1 MFVRSIV
8 LTAGM
13 LAVSMTSARLAAQAA
28 PAKLDFPVGEA
39 PQGQAPTGATTGSA
53 PAPSTSP
60 APSVPS
66 DASGASVAQPAAL
79 AAGAASA
86 ANPAAPAAVS
96 DIPAAN
102 AAQPPSTLDTGSS
115 THHDLSDDPLFLP
128 GALSIAGGSALLLAS
143 LFTGLSAHASYTSL
157 EQQCRNNL
165 CPSGSQGRIDNG
177 QALAVISTV
186 LTGVGIVAVGVG
198 AALMI
203 IANNHSDG
211 AIESSPPIARLRLSP
226 GPTPLSIG
234 ATASF

>member
-8 LTAGM
+8 LTACV

-28 PAKLDFPVGEA
+28 PAKLDFPIGEA
-39 PQGQAPTGATTGSA
+39 PQGEVPNGATTGSA
-53 PAPSTSP
+53 PPPSTPSTSP

-66 DASGASVAQPAAL
+66 DAPGVNAAQPAAL
-79 AAGAASA
+79 AAPA
-86 ANPAAPAAVS
+86 ANPTAPAAVS
-96 DIPAAN
+96 DMPASN
-102 AAQPPSTLDTGSS
+102 LDTGSS

-143 LFTGLSAHASYTSL
+143 LFTGLSAHGSYTSL
-157 EQQCRNNL
+157 EHDCKNNL

-177 QALAVISTV
+177 KALAVVSTV
-186 LTGVGIVAVGVG
+186 LTGAGIVAIGVG
-198 AALMI
+198 AALII

-211 AIESSPPIARLRLSP
+211 AIESSPPIARLRLSS

>member
-28 PAKLDFPVGEA
+28 PAKLDFPLGEA
-39 PQGQAPTGATTGSA
+39 PQGEAPTGATTGSA

-60 APSVPS
+60 APSAPS
-66 DASGASVAQPAAL
+66 DASGASAAQSAAL
-79 AAGAASA
+79 TAGAASA
-86 ANPAAPAAVS
+86 TNPAAVS
-96 DIPAAN
+96 DIPAPN
-102 AAQPPSTLDTGSS
+102 AAQPTSTLDTGSS

-157 EQQCRNNL
+157 EQQCKNNL

-177 QALAVISTV
+177 KALAVISTV

-203 IANNHSDG
+203 IANNYSDG